1 MTAILAKSQPS
12 SIERQGLDFQAP
24 FQKLTMVVFRRS
36 MTAASPKA
44 VVRSVTQMLP
54 ASAAGSSD
62 KPHFLQEKTTRQ
74 ALATP

>member
-12 SIERQGLDFQAP
+12 PIERQGIDFQAT

-36 MTAASPKA
+36 MTAATPKA
-44 VVRSVTQMLP
+44 VVTSVTQMPP
-54 ASAAGSSD
+54 ASAAGPSD
-62 KPHFLQEKTTRQ
+62 KPPFLPEKTTRQ